1 MPSIADRAA
10 NVTLYAFESAQL
22 ASDTFQV
29 LRFEGTEGI
38 SEPFKFKLQLLSEDP
53 DIDFSKVVNETAT
66 FTMMRGDEEVPING
80 IVTDFSLH
88 GRTEDYVVYRATL
101 RPRLHRLSL
110 SYGSRIFQEKKV
122 EDILRT
128 VLKEAGFSPN
138 DFRFALQA
146 SYTPREYCV
155 QYEETDLSF
164 ISRLMEF
171 EGMYYFFEHEGG
183 QDTLVITDKKSE
195 HEKIP
200 APASLRYHEG
210 AGGMVGSDKETVR
223 QLVCEEQMVTGKVQ
237 LRDYNYRGP
246 KTMTAESGT
255 PSDGTGERYEYGD
268 SHFRDTSR
276 GNRLAD
282 VRKEEIEARKRV
294 VTGESDSMGFR
305 SGFLFTLEKHY
316 RKSLNADYLI
326 TQIEH
331 RGSQRA
337 GLDVDALQPQPDGEP
352 EPEYR
357 NHFTCIPATVQY
369 RPPRE
374 TPKPEVPGVLTAKI
388 ETAGGD
394 YAYIDDQG
402 RYHAKMHFD
411 RLEGDRS
418 GRSEGS
424 RSLPIRMKQAYSG
437 SDYGIHFPNH
447 ADTEM
452 IVAFENGDIDRPIAL
467 GTAPNPS
474 NASPVVSDNKSQNI
488 IRSNAGNE
496 VLVEDQ
502 EDETEIRLTT
512 ADGHRAS
519 LDDGADRIRLGT
531 AGGHEFVMDDDDE
544 YISILSEDG
553 HGFGIDDGDFGPSDK
568 EGVGIGTKSGHRVKL
583 HETDNYIEVTTE
595 KGHTVK
601 LDDDEKKIEMKT
613 KKGHVFAMD
622 DDDEFLK
629 VISKNGHGMGVD
641 DGEIGPNDNEG
652 VGMGTSSGHQVKVH
666 ETKDYVKMETSGG
679 AVVKASDKKKKIK
692 ASIGENEL
700 VIDKSKGEVSIN
712 ASSKINLECGA
723 SSMTMKSSG
732 KIEIEGMKIKIDGTQ
747 KVETKAMN
755 IKSKAKVKND
765 VKGTMVNSKAK
776 GINKVGGSLT
786 KVG

>member
-10 NVTLYAFESAQL
+10 NVALYAFESAQL

-53 DIDFSKVVNETAT
+53 DIEFSKVVNETAT
-66 FTMMRGDEEVPING
+66 FTMMRGDEKVPING

-128 VLKEAGFSPN
+128 VLKEDGLSSS
-138 DFRFALQA
+138 DFKFELQE
-146 SYTPREYCV
+146 SYSSREYCV
-155 QYEETDLSF
+155 QYEETDLNF

-183 QDTLVITDKKSE
+183 QDTLVITDRKSN

-200 APASLRYHEG
+200 SPASLRYHEG
-210 AGGMVGSDKETVR
+210 AGGMVGSDQETVR
-223 QLVCEEQMVTGKVQ
+223 QLVCEEQIVTGKVQ

-246 KTMTAESGT
+246 KTMTAKSGT
-255 PSDGTGERYEYGD
+255 ASDGSGERYEYGE
-268 SHFRDTSR
+268 HFRDTSR

-388 ETAGGD
+388 ESAGGD
-394 YAYIDDQG
+394 YAYIDDRG

-418 GRSEGS
+418 SRSEGS
-424 RSLPIRMKQAYSG
+424 RTLPIRMKQAYSG

-474 NASPVVSDNKSQNI
+474 NTSPVVSDNKSQNI

-496 VLVEDQ
+496 LLVEDQ

-512 ADGHRAS
+512 AKEHKAS
-519 LDDGADRIRLGT
+519 LDDGEKRIRFETSGAHTL
-531 AGGHEFVMDDDDE
+531 EMDDDDKF
-544 YISILSEDG
+544 IAIDSSKGHSIY
-553 HGFGIDDGDFGPSDK
+553 IDDEGKKTESDDQ
-568 EGVGIGTKSGHRVKL
+568 GIVMMTDSGHAIGINDSDNWIKISTDKKNRMRFDDEREIVEIETKNKNEIIIDDKNSKL
-583 HETDNYIEVTTE
+583 GLKST
-595 KGHTVK
+595 KGHFIQIDNGESEGIKMVTDSGHAIGVNDSDNWIELLTDGDYSVK
-601 LDDDEKKIEMKT
+601 LDDDESEIEIEAGSNEIEIDESKDKIEIDA
-613 KKGHVFAMD
+613 G
-622 DDDEFLK
+622 
-629 VISKNGHGMGVD
+629 
-641 DGEIGPNDNEG
+641 
-652 VGMGTSSGHQVKVH
+652 
-666 ETKDYVKMETSGG
+666 
-679 AVVKASDKKKKIK
+679 KKIK
-692 ASIGENEL
+692 LKCGQSSITL
-700 VIDKSKGEVSIN
+700 KR
-712 ASSKINLECGA
+712 
-723 SSMTMKSSG
+723 SG
-732 KIEIEGMKIKIDGTQ
+732 KIEISGMKIKIDGTQ

-776 GINKVGGSLT
+776 GVHTLKGSLT
-786 KVG
+786 KIG

>member
-388 ETAGGD
+388 ESAGGD

-418 GRSEGS
+418 SRSEGS

-512 ADGHRAS
+512 ADEHVASMLDKDEDQGIHFMTSGDRTLAMNDDSEQIGLQSEDNHRIIIADKGAEGDEGIGAWTRSGHSVKLNESDDFIKAKTEKENYIK
-519 LDDGADRIRLGT
+519 LDDKNEIIKIESNNNNEIVIDDKNGKMGLKSVNGHFIQIDNEGKEDPEGIKMATDSGHGVGINDGDNWIALLT
-531 AGGHEFVMDDDDE
+531 DGGHMIKMDDDE
-544 YISILSEDG
+544 SE
-553 HGFGIDDGDFGPSDK
+553 IDI
-568 EGVGIGTKSGHRVKL
+568 ESGSN
-583 HETDNYIEVTTE
+583 EIEIDSS
-595 KGHTVK
+595 K
-601 LDDDEKKIEMKT
+601 DKIEIDA
-613 KKGHVFAMD
+613 G
-622 DDDEFLK
+622 
-629 VISKNGHGMGVD
+629 
-641 DGEIGPNDNEG
+641 
-652 VGMGTSSGHQVKVH
+652 
-666 ETKDYVKMETSGG
+666 
-679 AVVKASDKKKKIK
+679 KKIK
-692 ASIGENEL
+692 LKCGQSSITL
-700 VIDKSKGEVSIN
+700 KK
-712 ASSKINLECGA
+712 
-723 SSMTMKSSG
+723 SG
-732 KIEIEGMKIKIDGTQ
+732 KIEIEGIKVKIKGKQ
-747 KVETKAMN
+747 KVETSGLN
-755 IKSKAKVKND
+755 LKSDADVKNE
-765 VKGTMVNSKAK
+765 VKGAIVKSKAK